1 MWILLSVALGFLL
14 DLCFGDPVWLPH
26 PVVLI
31 GKSISRLE
39 KFLRQKFPQTPAGE
53 TKAGVILA
61 VCIPLCSLLLSGGIL
76 LLAYHISFWLW
87 FVLHTFWSYQ
97 ILAARCLEKESRKV
111 YRFLAAG
118 DLSGARTQ
126 LSYLV
131 GRETSQLSAEEVT
144 KACVETVAENTSDG
158 VTAPL
163 FYLLLG
169 GVPLGFCYKAINTLD
184 SMVGYRNAKYLF
196 FGRASAKTDDAAN
209 FQHILRDGLQSGD
222 VDDHHI
228 AHLLPAHQDDQS
240 PKAEPGLQHHG
251 GIVLHQNTVEDH
263 GPDIAQHDAADQVGH
278 EEHRA
283 EQVRAL
289 DALGQEIGHRESQH
303 VDKQHRHEGKQR
315 CIPEGMDKAAVRE
328 RLHVVVKTHPFPLAG
343 QLELTEGQ
351 ERALQERVQK
361 PDAKGGEGGQ
371 QEQPYHPLDRP
382 ADQAAAQCRR
392 VVLSV

>member
-97 ILAARCLEKESRKV
+97 ILAARCLEQESRKV

-169 GVPLGFCYKAINTLD
+169 GVPLGLCYKAINTLD
-184 SMVGYRNAKYLF
+184 SMVGYRNETYEYFGKAAAKLDDF
-196 FGRASAKTDDAAN
+196 WNWLPARISAWLMMTTAVLLRLDGKQAL
-209 FQHILRDGLQSGD
+209 QIYLRDRRKHLSPNSAQTESVAAGAMGIQLGGTHVYFGKVVEKPTIGDATRHAQPTDILTANKLLFGSSLLFAGLVGG
-222 VDDHHI
+222 
-228 AHLLPAHQDDQS
+228 LL
-240 PKAEPGLQHHG
+240 LW
-251 GIVLHQNTVEDH
+251 
-263 GPDIAQHDAADQVGH
+263 
-278 EEHRA
+278 
-283 EQVRAL
+283 
-289 DALGQEIGHRESQH
+289 
-303 VDKQHRHEGKQR
+303 
-315 CIPEGMDKAAVRE
+315 
-328 RLHVVVKTHPFPLAG
+328 
-343 QLELTEGQ
+343 
-351 ERALQERVQK
+351 
-361 PDAKGGEGGQ
+361 
-371 QEQPYHPLDRP
+371 
-382 ADQAAAQCRR
+382 
-392 VVLSV
+392 LSL

>member
-1 MWILLSVALGFLL
+1 MLRGIFCWISAS
-14 DLCFGDPVWLPH
+14 GDPVWLPH

-39 KFLRQKFPQTPAGE
+39 NFSWQKFPQTPAGE

-97 ILAARCLEKESRKV
+97 ILAARCLEQESRKV

-196 FGRASAKTDDAAN
+196 FGRASAKTDDAVN
-209 FQHILRDGLQSGD
+209 W
-222 VDDHHI
+222 
-228 AHLLPAHQDDQS
+228 LPARICGVLLTVSAFLLGLDGKGAWRIFRRDRNNHLS
-240 PKAEPGLQHHG
+240 PNSAQTESAAAGALGIQLGGTHVYFGEVVEKANDRKCRQTGRTGGHSPYQWHDAG
-251 GIVLHQNTVEDH
+251 GIGAVTA
-263 GPDIAQHDAADQVGH
+263 GIWSAAAGCSF
-278 EEHRA
+278 A
-283 EQVRAL
+283 
-289 DALGQEIGHRESQH
+289 
-303 VDKQHRHEGKQR
+303 
-315 CIPEGMDKAAVRE
+315 AAVSENRVC
-328 RLHVVVKTHPFPLAG
+328 HVCHP
-343 QLELTEGQ
+343 
-351 ERALQERVQK
+351 
-361 PDAKGGEGGQ
+361 
-371 QEQPYHPLDRP
+371 
-382 ADQAAAQCRR
+382 
-392 VVLSV
+392 

>member
-97 ILAARCLEKESRKV
+97 ILAARCLEQESRKV

-158 VTAPL
+158 VIAPL
-163 FYLLLG
+163 FYMFFFGAAGGFIYKAVNTMDSMIGYKNDKYLYFGRFAAKLDDVLNFIPSRIG
-169 GVPLGFCYKAINTLD
+169 GVLMVLSAGIASLAERSSEKHY
-184 SMVGYRNAKYLF
+184 SMKNAWKIF
-196 FGRASAKTDDAAN
+196 
-209 FQHILRDGLQSGD
+209 LRDRKKHSSPNSAQTEAACAGALMVALSGD
-222 VDDHHI
+222 NYYFGKLVKKPQIGDAVRPLEAEDIKRSHV
-228 AHLLPAHQDDQS
+228 LLYISAF
-240 PKAEPGLQHHG
+240 LM
-251 GIVLHQNTVEDH
+251 V
-263 GPDIAQHDAADQVGH
+263 
-278 EEHRA
+278 
-283 EQVRAL
+283 
-289 DALGQEIGHRESQH
+289 
-303 VDKQHRHEGKQR
+303 
-315 CIPEGMDKAAVRE
+315 AAV
-328 RLHVVVKTHPFPLAG
+328 LGL
-343 QLELTEGQ
+343 
-351 ERALQERVQK
+351 
-361 PDAKGGEGGQ
+361 
-371 QEQPYHPLDRP
+371 
-382 ADQAAAQCRR
+382 R
-392 VVLSV
+392 VVFFLMI

>member
-61 VCIPLCSLLLSGGIL
+61 ACIPLCSLLLSGGIL

-97 ILAARCLEKESRKV
+97 ILAARCLEQESRKV

-131 GRETSQLSAEEVT
+131 GRETSQLSDEEVT

-184 SMVGYRNAKYLF
+184 SMVGYRNGKYLF
-196 FGRASAKTDDAAN
+196 FGKASAKTDDAAN
-209 FQHILRDGLQSGD
+209 W
-222 VDDHHI
+222 
-228 AHLLPAHQDDQS
+228 LPARICGVLLTVSAFLLGLDGKGAWRIFRRDRNNHLS
-240 PKAEPGLQHHG
+240 P
-251 GIVLHQNTVEDH
+251 NS
-263 GPDIAQHDAADQVGH
+263 AQTESAAAG
-278 EEHRA
+278 
-283 EQVRAL
+283 
-289 DALGQEIGHRESQH
+289 ALGIQLGGTHVYFGEVVEKPTIGN
-303 VDKQHRHEGKQR
+303 
-315 CIPEGMDKAAVRE
+315 A
-328 RLHVVVKTHPFPLAG
+328 
-343 QLELTEGQ
+343 
-351 ERALQERVQK
+351 
-361 PDAKGGEGGQ
+361 
-371 QEQPYHPLDRP
+371 DRP
-382 ADQAAAQCRR
+382 AEPEDIPRTNGMMLAASGLSLLGFGLLRLV
-392 VVLSV
+392 VVLLLR

>member
-209 FQHILRDGLQSGD
+209 W
-222 VDDHHI
+222 
-228 AHLLPAHQDDQS
+228 LPARICGVLLTVSAFLLGLDGKGAWRIFAATETTTFPRTLHRQS
-240 PKAEPGLQHHG
+240 PRRREHWAFSWAAPMSISGKWWKSQRSEMQTDR
-251 GIVLHQNTVEDH
+251 QNRRT
-263 GPDIAQHDAADQVGH
+263 
-278 EEHRA
+278 
-283 EQVRAL
+283 
-289 DALGQEIGHRESQH
+289 
-303 VDKQHRHEGKQR
+303 
-315 CIPEGMDKAAVRE
+315 
-328 RLHVVVKTHPFPLAG
+328 FPVPMA
-343 QLELTEGQ
+343 
-351 ERALQERVQK
+351 
-361 PDAKGGEGGQ
+361 
-371 QEQPYHPLDRP
+371 
-382 ADQAAAQCRR
+382 
-392 VVLSV
+392 